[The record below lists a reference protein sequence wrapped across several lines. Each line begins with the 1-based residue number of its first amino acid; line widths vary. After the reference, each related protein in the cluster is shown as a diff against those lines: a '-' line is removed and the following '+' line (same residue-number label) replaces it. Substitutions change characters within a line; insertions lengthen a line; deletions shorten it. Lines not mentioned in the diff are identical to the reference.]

1 MRKKNLTTK
10 ATVHQHQT
18 FPTNFIDLD
27 EIMSIDEPTIIKRT
41 KNVLSDSESSEMAQ
55 PKTTKGNAVEDT
67 NSEDEVSNLT
77 LDDYSITSVEF
88 EKLNEYHQQ
97 RIINSIIAEKTQK

>member
-41 KNVLSDSESSEMAQ
+41 RNVLSDSELSEMAQ
-55 PKTTKGNAVEDT
+55 LKTKKGNAVEET
-67 NSEDEVSNLT
+67 T
-77 LDDYSITSVEF
+77 LMLADYRIMQVEF
-88 EKLNEYHQQ
+88 EKLNKYNQQ
-97 RIINSIIAEKTQK
+97 RIINSIIAEKNTKVVYSY